1 MAARVRNQAVKTQSK
16 YRQEIVERMQAV
28 GTYRE
33 EFAPIVD
40 RTAGLYVQLDRFL
53 RDFEEKAGGQAVI
66 KHTNKSGATNLV
78 KNPLLAACESVYGQ
92 LILHERELGLTPT
105 GLKKLNE
112 AALAQNKTS
121 NALVDALKELDI

>member
-1 MAARVRNQAVKTQSK
+1 METKAQYKKNIIS
-16 YRQEIVERMQAV
+16 RMQAV

-33 EFAPIVD
+33 EFTPIIE
-40 RTAGLYVQLDRFL
+40 RTAGLYVQLERFL
-53 RDFEEKAGGQAVI
+53 DDFENKSNGSAVI

>member
-1 MAARVRNQAVKTQSK
+1 MKTKAQYKKNIIS
-16 YRQEIVERMQAV
+16 RMQAV

-33 EFAPIVD
+33 EFSPIIE
-40 RTAGLYVQLDRFL
+40 RTAELYVQLERFL
-53 RDFEEKAGGQAVI
+53 DDFKNKSNGSAVI